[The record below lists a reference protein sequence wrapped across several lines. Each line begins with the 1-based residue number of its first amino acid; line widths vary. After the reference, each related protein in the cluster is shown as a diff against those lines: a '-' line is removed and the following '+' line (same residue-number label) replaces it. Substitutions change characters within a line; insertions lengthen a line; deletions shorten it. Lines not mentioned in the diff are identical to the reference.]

1 MEGEAAD
8 KADLFWPGQQENLA
22 KALKSAAADAASS
35 VAVNQEDKSQ
45 KKKKKKKPF
54 IVAMAHGS
62 PLISEWAFSNA
73 DAVLNI
79 GYGGQAAGYGL
90 IDVLLNEPASAGGA
104 SGKLTV
110 TYYKPEQLGSIV
122 DYGTWAVQ
130 CRVQAGFDD
139 CAVCLSP

>member
-22 KALKSAAADAASS
+22 KAVKSAAADASS
-35 VAVNQEDKSQ
+35 VTVNQDKSQ
-45 KKKKKKKPF
+45 KKKKKKKKKKKPF

-122 DYGTWAVQ
+122 DYGTRVQ
-130 CRVQAGFDD
+130 CRI
-139 CAVCLSP
+139 